1 MSDNVTTGG
10 PASSDEGIEEE
21 QDIEPGNLID
31 PVELGDEDDLELPD
45 EDGVLPVEAPED
57 PLASGFF
64 EERTDPFLKDTEE
77 EGW

>member
-1 MSDNVTTGG
+1 MSDDLTR
-10 PASSDEGIEEE
+10 PAAASADEAEDQDVDAEE
-21 QDIEPGNLID
+21 LID
-31 PVELGDEDDLELPD
+31 GAELEDELELPD